1 MNSLKIILEVV
12 GYKLSDLPQVAEK
25 FSSFMPNDGV
35 AVFQGDMGA
44 GKTTLIKE
52 ICRCLGVIDKVSSP
66 TYGLVNVYNKK
77 TGGII
82 NHIDL
87 YRLEDEREAEEAGIF
102 NLFEQ
107 AGLSLIEWPE
117 RIADYLPQNSLVFK
131 VKMYDNEGDSEEEER
146 RNIILLGNYSD

>member
-1 MNSLKIILEVV
+1 MKILLEVT
-12 GYKLSDLPQVAEK
+12 GYNLSDLPQVAGK
-25 FSSFMPNDGV
+25 VAPFMPNDGV
-35 AVFQGDMGA
+35 VVFQGDMGA

-52 ICRCLGVIDKVSSP
+52 ICKCLGVDDNVSSP
-66 TYGLVNVYNKK
+66 TFGLVNVYHKNN
-77 TGGII
+77 GGII

-87 YRLEDEREAEEAGIF
+87 YRLEDVREAEEAGIF

>member
-1 MNSLKIILEVV
+1 MKILLEVT
-12 GYKLSDLPQVAEK
+12 GYNLSDLPLVADK
-25 FSSFMPNDGV
+25 VANFLPNDGV
-35 AVFQGDMGA
+35 VVFQGAMGA

-52 ICRCLGVIDKVSSP
+52 ICKRLGVDDDVSSP
-66 TYGLVNVYNKK
+66 TFGLVNVYHKNN
-77 TGGII
+77 GGII

-87 YRLEDEREAEEAGIF
+87 YRLEDEHEAEEAGIF
-102 NLFEQ
+102 HLFEQ

-131 VKMYDNEGDSEEEER
+131 VKMYDNEGDSEDEER